1 MALPSSD
8 DPRRHRHQSPP
19 GAVLSSVVQPLTPL
33 VRSGRFVAQ
42 SLLKSRNDTP
52 DELPIAR
59 PTIALTGQA
68 LRDEIVLMGLKARR
82 PVSQPRA
89 FARIDREVVAALE
102 FYGDKGWLEKPK
114 GFFVQPPPLS
124 DVTVRQVKGRKPT
137 NRIQFADI
145 APSRSRVPDVL
156 EWSASRGDLPGIGG
170 LRWPSAQCD
179 DLLVR

>member
-1 MALPSSD
+1 M
-8 DPRRHRHQSPP
+8 
-19 GAVLSSVVQPLTPL
+19 
-33 VRSGRFVAQ
+33 RSGRFVAQ
-42 SLLKSRNDTP
+42 SLLKSRDDTP
-52 DELPIAR
+52 DALPIAR
-59 PTIALTGQA
+59 PTIALAGQA
-68 LRDEIVLMGLKARR
+68 LCDEIVLMGLKARR

-102 FYGDKGWLEKPK
+102 LYRDKRWLEKPK

-124 DVTVRQVKGRKPT
+124 DVTARQVKGRKPT
-137 NRIQFADI
+137 NRIQLANI
-145 APSRSRVPDVL
+145 TPSRSAVSNVL